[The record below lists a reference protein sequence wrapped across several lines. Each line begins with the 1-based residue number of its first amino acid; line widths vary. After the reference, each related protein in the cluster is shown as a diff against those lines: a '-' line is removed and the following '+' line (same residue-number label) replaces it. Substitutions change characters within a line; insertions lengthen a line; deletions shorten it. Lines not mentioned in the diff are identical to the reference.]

1 MTPRNPAHIGPDG
14 RGFFGTVTVGR
25 RGQVA
30 LPAQARKQLGLE
42 PGDQLVVLTDPAQ
55 GLALISLR
63 LLLER
68 ASDDPLAML
77 VRSTLGGIAP
87 MGASPGGPGAGAP
100 GESGAG
106 PASAPPGGPATAP
119 GAPAS
124 APPGAPPTMP
134 ATPATPAAPAAAS
147 APPATSAPT
156 HQEQS

>member
-14 RGFFGTVTVGR
+14 KGFFGTVTVGR

-55 GLALISLR
+55 GLALIPLC

-68 ASDDPLAML
+68 APNDPLAML
-77 VRSTLGGIAP
+77 VRSTLGGSAP
-87 MGASPGGPGAGAP
+87 TGPPPGGPGAAP
-100 GESGAG
+100 PGAG
-106 PASAPPGGPATAP
+106 PAGAPPSAPPS
-119 GAPAS
+119 APAS
-124 APPGAPPTMP
+124 APGAPPASAPGAPPAAGP
-134 ATPATPAAPAAAS
+134 ATAY
-147 APPATSAPT
+147 APPAPPTTSAPT

>member
-55 GLALISLR
+55 GLALIPLR

-68 ASDDPLAML
+68 APNDPLAML
-77 VRSTLGGIAP
+77 VRSTLGGSAP
-87 MGASPGGPGAGAP
+87 TGPPPGGPGAAPP

-106 PASAPPGGPATAP
+106 PA
-119 GAPAS
+119 
-124 APPGAPPTMP
+124 GAPPA
-134 ATPATPAAPAAAS
+134 ATAS
-147 APPATSAPT
+147 APPAAPSAPPPAGLATASAPPAPPTTSAPT

>member
-30 LPAQARKQLGLE
+30 LPAQARRQLGLE

-55 GLALISLR
+55 GLALIPLR

-68 ASDDPLAML
+68 APNDPLAML
-77 VRSTLGGIAP
+77 VRSTLGG
-87 MGASPGGPGAGAP
+87 GAP
-100 GESGAG
+100 TGPPAGEPGAG
-106 PASAPPGGPATAP
+106 PAGAPPSAT
-119 GAPAS
+119 AS
-124 APPGAPPTMP
+124 APPGAPG
-134 ATPATPAAPAAAS
+134 
-147 APPATSAPT
+147 APPAAGSATAYAPPAPPTTSAPT

>member
-14 RGFFGTVTVGR
+14 KGFFGTVTVGR

-55 GLALISLR
+55 GLALIPLR

-68 ASDDPLAML
+68 APNDPLAML
-77 VRSTLGGIAP
+77 VRSTLGG
-87 MGASPGGPGAGAP
+87 GAP
-100 GESGAG
+100 TG
-106 PASAPPGGPATAP
+106 PPPGGPVAPPAPPGEPGAGPQGAPPSAPPAAP
-119 GAPAS
+119 GAPPAAGS
-124 APPGAPPTMP
+124 ATAYAPPAPPT
-134 ATPATPAAPAAAS
+134 
-147 APPATSAPT
+147 TSAPT

>member
-14 RGFFGTVTVGR
+14 RGFFGTVTVGQ

-55 GLALISLR
+55 GLALIPLR

-68 ASDDPLAML
+68 APDDPLAML

-87 MGASPGGPGAGAP
+87 MGA
-100 GESGAG
+100 
-106 PASAPPGGPATAP
+106 PPGGS
-119 GAPAS
+119 GA
-124 APPGAPPTMP
+124 APPGAPP
-134 ATPATPAAPAAAS
+134 ATAS
-147 APPATSAPT
+147 APPAASAPT

>member
-30 LPAQARKQLGLE
+30 LPAQARRQLGLE

-55 GLALISLR
+55 GLALIPLR

-68 ASDDPLAML
+68 APNDPLAML
-77 VRSTLGGIAP
+77 VRSTLGG
-87 MGASPGGPGAGAP
+87 GAP
-100 GESGAG
+100 TGPPPGEPGAG
-106 PASAPPGGPATAP
+106 PAGAPPSAT
-119 GAPAS
+119 AS
-124 APPGAPPTMP
+124 APPGAPGAP
-134 ATPATPAAPAAAS
+134 PAAGSATAYAPP

>member
-14 RGFFGTVTVGR
+14 KGFFGTVTVGR

-55 GLALISLR
+55 GLALIPLR

-68 ASDDPLAML
+68 APNDPLAML
-77 VRSTLGGIAP
+77 VRSTLGG
-87 MGASPGGPGAGAP
+87 GAP
-100 GESGAG
+100 TGPPPGEPGAG
-106 PASAPPGGPATAP
+106 PAGAPP
-119 GAPAS
+119 S
-124 APPGAPPTMP
+124 APPGAPG
-134 ATPATPAAPAAAS
+134 
-147 APPATSAPT
+147 APPAAGSATAYAPPAPPTTSAPT

>member
-55 GLALISLR
+55 GLALIPLR

-68 ASDDPLAML
+68 APDDPLAML
-77 VRSTLGGIAP
+77 VRSTLGGTAP
-87 MGASPGGPGAGAP
+87 MGTPPGGPGAAPP

-106 PASAPPGGPATAP
+106 PA
-119 GAPAS
+119 
-124 APPGAPPTMP
+124 GAPPA
-134 ATPATPAAPAAAS
+134 ATAS
-147 APPATSAPT
+147 APPAAPSAPPPAGPATASAPPAPPTTSAPT

>member
-14 RGFFGTVTVGR
+14 KGFFGTVTVGR

-55 GLALISLR
+55 GLALIPLR

-68 ASDDPLAML
+68 APNDPLAML
-77 VRSTLGGIAP
+77 VRSTLGGSAP
-87 MGASPGGPGAGAP
+87 TGPPPGEPGVGPAGAP
-100 GESGAG
+100 
-106 PASAPPGGPATAP
+106 P
-119 GAPAS
+119 S
-124 APPGAPPTMP
+124 APPGAPG
-134 ATPATPAAPAAAS
+134 
-147 APPATSAPT
+147 APPATGSATGSATAYAPPAPPTTSAPT

>member
-14 RGFFGTVTVGR
+14 KGFFGTVTVGR

-30 LPAQARKQLGLE
+30 LPAQARRQLGLE

-55 GLALISLR
+55 GLALIPLR

-68 ASDDPLAML
+68 APNDPLAML
-77 VRSTLGGIAP
+77 VRSTLGGSAP
-87 MGASPGGPGAGAP
+87 TGPPPGGPGAAPP

-106 PASAPPGGPATAP
+106 PA
-119 GAPAS
+119 
-124 APPGAPPTMP
+124 GAPPA
-134 ATPATPAAPAAAS
+134 ATAS
-147 APPATSAPT
+147 APPAAPSAPPPAGLATASAPPAPPTTSAPT

>member
-55 GLALISLR
+55 GLALIPLR

-68 ASDDPLAML
+68 APDDPLAML
-77 VRSTLGGIAP
+77 VRSTLDGRMP
-87 MGASPGGPGAGAP
+87 SGPGTM
-100 GESGAG
+100 SG
-106 PASAPPGGPATAP
+106 TV
-119 GAPAS
+119 
-124 APPGAPPTMP
+124 PGAPPTEDP
-134 ATPATPAAPAAAS
+134 SGDAGSAGDPLESSGAS
-147 APPATSAPT
+147 PSTSRT
-156 HQEQS
+156 RTEEGR

>member
-14 RGFFGTVTVGR
+14 RGFFGTVTVGQ

-55 GLALISLR
+55 GLALIALR

-77 VRSTLGGIAP
+77 VRSTLGGSAP
-87 MGASPGGPGAGAP
+87 MGAPPEEPGAGPP
-100 GESGAG
+100 GEP
-106 PASAPPGGPATAP
+106 PA
-119 GAPAS
+119 APAS
-124 APPGAPPTMP
+124 APPSAPSAPPAAGS
-134 ATPATPAAPAAAS
+134 ATAS
-147 APPATSAPT
+147 APPAPPAASAPT